1 MSIPS
6 VTRFPAETELD
17 VAHTDPVGT
26 DTTPPPHAEVWLIRH
41 GETAWSK
48 TGQHTGRTDVPL
60 TDTGREQAK
69 ALQASLAG
77 IAFDAVWCS
86 PLVRARET
94 CALSGILGPAGAET
108 REYIAQADVQE
119 WDYGIY
125 EGRKTADIRRS
136 EPDWAVWESPMPDG
150 ESLHDIAVR
159 AHRVTDGLRK
169 ALLVAASE
177 KSQATDGADGS
188 PPAISRIAVFSHGHF
203 LRVLAGTWIG
213 DARLGRHLTL
223 DTATISVLGFDRE
236 TPAIRRWNWLPPSRQ
251 R

>member
-6 VTRFPAETELD
+6 VTRFPSETELD
-17 VAHTDPVGT
+17 VAHPDGGGDAV
-26 DTTPPPHAEVWLIRH
+26 TPPPHAEIWLIRH

-60 TDTGREQAK
+60 TDTGREQAR
-69 ALQASLAG
+69 ALQPVLAG
-77 IAFDAVWCS
+77 VAFQAIWCS

-94 CALSGILGPAGAET
+94 CTLSGVLGPDGTAT
-108 REYIAQADVQE
+108 HDLVVQPDVQE

-125 EGRKTADIRRS
+125 EGRTTLDIRRG
-136 EPDWAVWESPMPDG
+136 EPDWAVWDSPMPDG

-159 AHRVTDGLRK
+159 AHRVADGLRT
-169 ALLVAASE
+169 ALSAAAAGHPAAS
-177 KSQATDGADGS
+177 AGAA
-188 PPAISRIAVFSHGHF
+188 PPRIAVFSHGHF
-203 LRVLAGTWIG
+203 LRILAGTWIG

-251 R
+251 G